1 MNSVIYDFETLSQ
14 DMVNGVAVSLAVLQY
29 DDKRFLK
36 NPYTYEELLADTHM
50 IKFDVAEQVELG
62 RNIQKST
69 LAWWKNQPKE
79 AQALLAPSPLDKSVK
94 ELYNWFCD
102 KLDVAPV
109 RKVWTRGNSF
119 DPIFLR
125 TLLAHSGEKDPFDWW
140 LIRDTRS
147 FIEGLSYGSPLK
159 NSFIPEELADK
170 FVGHDPRHDIV
181 MDVMRMQKLIDIVA
195 GDE

>member
-29 DDKRFLK
+29 DEKRFLT
-36 NPYTYEELLADTHM
+36 NPYEYEELLDDSHM
-50 IKFDVAEQVELG
+50 IRFDVAEQIELG
-62 RNIQKST
+62 RTIQKST
-69 LAWWKNQPKE
+69 LDWWKNQPKE
-79 AQALLAPSPLDKSVK
+79 AQALLKPSPLDKSIK

-102 KLDVAPV
+102 KIDVEPV

-125 TLLAHSGEKDPFDWW
+125 TLLAHSDEKDPFDWW

-159 NSFIPEELADK
+159 NTFVPEELADK

-181 MDVMRMQKLIDIVA
+181 MDVMRMQKLINIVA
-195 GDE
+195 GE